1 MTFPKISETTLLATL
16 SKATQQPQAEFAAE
30 FMMDMLKEQPET
42 MAAIVAMLEPFL
54 KPQPDI
60 ETVELAVAQEVIL
73 QASMSILGI
82 VLKSIGAQQEADEM
96 NEAWNI

>member
-1 MTFPKISETTLLATL
+1 MAFPKISDECLLATL
-16 SKATQQPQAEFAAE
+16 SKATQKPQQEFAAE
-30 FMMDMLKEQPET
+30 FMMDMLEEQPET
-42 MAAIVAMLEPFL
+42 MAAIVAMLEPFM

-82 VLKSIGAQQEADEM
+82 VLKSITAQQEADEM
-96 NEAWNI
+96 NEHWG

>member
-1 MTFPKISETTLLATL
+1 MTFPKISDECLLATL
-16 SKATQQPQAEFAAE
+16 SKATQKPQKEFAAE
-30 FMMDMLKEQPET
+30 FMMDMLDEQPAT
-42 MAAIVAMLEPFL
+42 MQAIVAMLEPFL

-82 VLKSIGAQQEADEM
+82 VLKSIAAQKEADEM
-96 NEAWNI
+96 NEHWG